1 MELFNID
8 GTIKTSFAIGTGT
21 NQIEFRSFNG
31 KFFYRNYGE
40 PWKEVAGAGG
50 KVRPWQSGS
59 RFEQGELVSYN
70 GILYVVLEDHNSS
83 LLFDSDGNKMGRV
96 AVFDELAIFD
106 VSTESEFRISSS
118 TTNKIFARNTSGTV
132 KNIYLPD
139 AQKIQVGTQFEIQND
154 SNITIPILY
163 NDNSTFREVKSGGI
177 VFVTCIANATS
188 NGTWAFYDFSVET
201 GLKVTNIKF
210 TNYAANSNELVL
222 CNTTSASFTVTLP
235 ISPANG
241 DMVGIL
247 DVNGTFR
254 DRPLTVARNGKKI
267 QDVTENW
274 LIDIAGTYIELVY
287 VQAKNSWYFKE
298 VPAGSGGST
307 PYDIYNNIAPMEAP
321 TISSFTITG
330 GVLRELGNT
339 ISSSNPVDFTV
350 ICAPGTN
357 PITTISFTDVDDET
371 VIGLIDDE
379 TVAAGGEF
387 SITYSPSSPV
397 ATNNIYRVSVT
408 DGNLAGISNLS
419 VEFIPRIFWGFSDNS
434 TLTNAQIL
442 ALGST
447 LTKTLDG
454 IEVSFGTNSTL
465 VGAYVYLVYP
475 ESFAALIEIEDTS
488 NGFVYGTGA
497 FNISSAIVTNSF
509 GNVTN
514 YRVYRTNIKTFG
526 GSFNWKVYL
535 S

>member
-8 GTIKTSFAIGTGT
+8 GTIKSSFAIGTGK
-21 NQIEFRSFNG
+21 NQIEFRSFDG

-106 VSTESEFRISSS
+106 VSTDSELRITSS
-118 TTNKIFARNTSGTV
+118 TANKIFARNTTATV

-163 NDNSTFREVKSGGI
+163 DDNATFREVKSGGI
-177 VFVTCIANATS
+177 VFVTCISNATS

-210 TNYAANSNELVL
+210 TNYTANSNELVL
-222 CNTTSASFTVTLP
+222 CNTTTAGFTITLP

-247 DVNGTFR
+247 DVNGTFKEK
-254 DRPLTVARNGKKI
+254 PVTVARNGKKI

-274 LIDIAGTYIELVY
+274 FIDIAGTYIELVY
-287 VQAKNSWYFKE
+287 IQTKNSWYFKE

-307 PYDIYNNIAPMEAP
+307 PYDIYNNIAPVEAP
-321 TISSFTITG
+321 TISSFTITDG
-330 GVLRELGNT
+330 PLRELGNA
-339 ISSSNPVDFTV
+339 ISTSSPVDFTV
-350 ICAPGTN
+350 ICSPGTN

-371 VIGLIDDE
+371 VIGQINDG
-379 TVAAGGEF
+379 VAAGGEF
-387 SITYSPSSPV
+387 SITYEPGSPV

-408 DGNLAGISNLS
+408 DGNLAATANIS
-419 VEFIPRIFWGFSDNS
+419 VQFIPRVFWGFSDLA

-442 ALGST
+442 GLDNST
-447 LTKTLDG
+447 LTTTID
-454 IEVSFGTNSTL
+454 SQTFAYGTNSTL
-465 VGAYVYLVYP
+465 VGAYIYFIYP
-475 ESFAALIEIEDTS
+475 ESFSALIEVEDLS
-488 NGFVYGTGA
+488 NGFVYNSGA

-514 YRVYRTNIKTFG
+514 YRVYRTTVKTFG
-526 GSFNWKVYL
+526 GNFVWKINI
-535 S
+535 